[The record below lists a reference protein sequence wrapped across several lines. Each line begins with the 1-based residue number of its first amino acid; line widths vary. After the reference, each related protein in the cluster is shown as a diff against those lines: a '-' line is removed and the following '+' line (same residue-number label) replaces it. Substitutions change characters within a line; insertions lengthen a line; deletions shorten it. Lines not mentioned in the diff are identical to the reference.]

1 MLLKPGYDVLIDDLA
16 HMHGKTQ
23 HGPRKLSI
31 NNMLEAEK
39 LLVNSRHSL
48 CLDPSPRVST
58 VLGAMHYNAHKY
70 DDCPP
75 KRRPE
80 SPRIVVQCAPWAS
93 NGPNHLGLSA
103 ELRALHTPLAA
114 TVWIDRPP
122 LPTQLFEMRTV
133 RYRARH
139 QVWLDVLQHHPVRA
153 V

>member
-1 MLLKPGYDVLIDDLA
+1 MVSRVLLKPGYDVLIDDLA

-93 NGPNHLGLSA
+93 NGPNHLGLCVPFRYDA
-103 ELRALHTPLAA
+103 ALENLSPLMPLKSDPGTLQLQSLWIIPTAA
-114 TVWIDRPP
+114 VS
-122 LPTQLFEMRTV
+122 
-133 RYRARH
+133 
-139 QVWLDVLQHHPVRA
+139 
-153 V
+153 